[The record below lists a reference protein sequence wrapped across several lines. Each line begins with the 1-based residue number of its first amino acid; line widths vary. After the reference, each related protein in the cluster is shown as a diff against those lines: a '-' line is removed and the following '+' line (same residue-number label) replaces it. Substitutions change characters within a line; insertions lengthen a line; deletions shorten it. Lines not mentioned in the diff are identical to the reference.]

1 MNIPQLQVTTTK
13 AQLGLT
19 TQQPTQEIEQPK
31 ATLDIQQP
39 QAEMTINTTKS
50 RLSID
55 TTRSPCRYGLKKCLL
70 VVQKKLPSMPVR
82 KSSNGIARRAQ
93 DGSELMRIEN
103 GGNPMQSFAERAFRQ
118 PYSSLNIKFIPSY
131 GSVKVS
137 FEPGS
142 VDIRVEP
149 QKVINNSTANKPIH
163 TYTPGKVTTELL
175 QKPSIQIDC
184 ESLTRSIGCQSLIPR
199 LHRMTTPKEKNSMKI
214 QSDNPSD
221 EVEASGTEI
230 LTFEKAYQASK
241 MKKNCISSNR
251 RK

>member
-1 MNIPQLQVTTTK
+1 VKKLNIPQLQVTTTK

-19 TQQPTQEIEQPK
+19 TQQPTQQIEQPK

-39 QAEMTINTTKS
+39 KAEMTINTTKS

-55 TTRSPCRYGLKKCLL
+55 TTQARADMDLKSSARRTEE
-70 VVQKKLPSMPVR
+70 VAQYAQSEV
-82 KSSNGIARRAQ
+82 SNGIARRAQ

-103 GGNPMQSFAERAFRQ
+103 GGNPIQTFAERAFRQ
-118 PYSSLNIKFIPSY
+118 PYSSLNVKFIPSY

-175 QKPSIQIDC
+175 QKPSIQIDW
-184 ESLTRSIGCQSLIPR
+184 
-199 LHRMTTPKEKNSMKI
+199 KI
-214 QSDNPSD
+214 
-221 EVEASGTEI
+221 
-230 LTFEKAYQASK
+230 
-241 MKKNCISSNR
+241 
-251 RK
+251 

>member
-19 TQQPTQEIEQPK
+19 TRQPTQQIEQPK

-55 TTRSPCRYGLKKCLL
+55 TTQARADMDLKSAAQRIEEVAQYARSE
-70 VVQKKLPSMPVR
+70 V
-82 KSSNGIARRAQ
+82 SNGIARRAQ
-93 DGSELMRIEN
+93 DGSELMKIEN
-103 GGNPMQSFAERAFRQ
+103 GGSPIQTFAERAFRQ
-118 PYSSLNIKFIPSY
+118 PYSSLNVKFIPSY

-142 VDIRVEP
+142 VDIRVDP
-149 QKVINNSTANKPIH
+149 QKVINNSKANKSLH

-175 QKPSIQIDC
+175 QKSTIQIDW
-184 ESLTRSIGCQSLIPR
+184 
-199 LHRMTTPKEKNSMKI
+199 K
-214 QSDNPSD
+214 
-221 EVEASGTEI
+221 V
-230 LTFEKAYQASK
+230 
-241 MKKNCISSNR
+241 
-251 RK
+251 

>member
-1 MNIPQLQVTTTK
+1 VKSLNIPQLQVTTTK

-19 TQQPTQEIEQPK
+19 TQQPTQQIEQPK

-39 QAEMTINTTKS
+39 KAEMTINTTKS

-55 TTRSPCRYGLKKCLL
+55 TTQARADMDLKSSAQRIAE
-70 VVQKKLPSMPVR
+70 VAQYAQSEV
-82 KSSNGIARRAQ
+82 SNGIARRAQ
-93 DGSELMRIEN
+93 DGSEMMRIEN
-103 GGNPMQSFAERAFRQ
+103 GGNPIQSFAERAFRQ
-118 PYSSLNIKFIPSY
+118 PYSSLNVKFIPSY

-175 QKPSIQIDC
+175 QKPSIQIDW
-184 ESLTRSIGCQSLIPR
+184 
-199 LHRMTTPKEKNSMKI
+199 KI
-214 QSDNPSD
+214 
-221 EVEASGTEI
+221 
-230 LTFEKAYQASK
+230 
-241 MKKNCISSNR
+241 
-251 RK
+251 

>member
-19 TQQPTQEIEQPK
+19 TRRPVQEIEQPS

-39 QAEMTINTTKS
+39 QAKMTINTTKS

-55 TTRSPCRYGLKKCLL
+55 TTQARADMDLKSAAQRTEEVAQYARSE
-70 VVQKKLPSMPVR
+70 V
-82 KSSNGIARRAQ
+82 SNGIARRAD
-93 DGSELMRIEN
+93 DGNELMKIEN
-103 GGNPMQSFAERAFRQ
+103 GGNPMQSFSDRAFRQ
-118 PYSSLNIKFIPSY
+118 PYSSLNVKFIPSY

-149 QKVINNSTANKPIH
+149 QKVINNSKANKPMH

-175 QKPSIQIDC
+175 QKPSIQIDW
-184 ESLTRSIGCQSLIPR
+184 
-199 LHRMTTPKEKNSMKI
+199 K
-214 QSDNPSD
+214 
-221 EVEASGTEI
+221 V
-230 LTFEKAYQASK
+230 
-241 MKKNCISSNR
+241 
-251 RK
+251 